1 MLSKDPLVASAI
13 AHWAPR
19 FVANGI
25 SLTDFDDVTSKV
37 DRWADWCQAW
47 CAKGAVHEALGREAL
62 AAGNSLTAGEHL
74 CRASAYYHFAK
85 FVFVEYPDEMRAAHQ
100 RAVNCYSDSLPYL
113 RPAGERVRIPF
124 AGTSLWGVLR
134 RPVGIAKPPVLIMAP
149 GMDSTKEELHAY
161 EAPFLD
167 RGMAILAFDG
177 PGQGEAEYEL
187 PIRGDYEAPVRA
199 VVDWVVGR
207 SDLDASRIGLWG
219 VSLGGYYAPRA
230 AAFEQRIKACIGI
243 SGPFDLGEIWEQLGP
258 LTRAT
263 FQARSHAK
271 SDAEAKTIAATLNL
285 HQAAREI
292 RCPLYVVAGRQD
304 RLIPPEHGERLAKA
318 VAGPV
323 TLVMVEDGG
332 HNANNRPYR
341 YRSQSADWMAQ
352 QLGVHGN

>member
-1 MLSKDPLVASAI
+1 MSKDPLVASAI

-25 SLTDFDDVTSKV
+25 ALTDFDEVTASV
-37 DRWADWCQAW
+37 ERWADWCKAW
-47 CAKGAVHEALGREAL
+47 CAKGAVHERLGREAL
-62 AAGNSLTAGEHL
+62 ATGFKLTAGEHL

-85 FVFVEYPDEMRAAHQ
+85 FVFVQYPHEMRAAHKL
-100 RAVNCYSDSLPYL
+100 AVDCYRDALPFL

-124 AGTSLWGVLR
+124 GGSALWGVLR
-134 RPVGIAKPPVLIMAP
+134 KPEGVAKPPVLIMTP

-161 EAPFLD
+161 QTPFLD

-187 PIRGDYEAPVRA
+187 PIRGDYEVPVRA
-199 VVDWVVGR
+199 VVDWVGGR
-207 SDLDASRIGLWG
+207 SDLDAARIGMWG

-230 AAFEQRIKACIGI
+230 AAYEKRIKACIGI

-258 LTRAT
+258 LTRVT

-271 SDAEAKTIAATLNL
+271 SDADAKRIAATLSL
-285 HQAAREI
+285 REAARDI
-292 RCPLYVVAGRQD
+292 RCPLYLVAGRED
-304 RLIPPEHGERLAKA
+304 RLIPAEHGERLAHSTS
-318 VAGPV
+318 GPV

-352 QLGVHGN
+352 CLDVARQ